1 MRGWGTGRAVVSFP
15 SGCRFWN
22 RIPIASRESLFAS
35 SEEVRSDMGLV
46 GAAGPSAMAK
56 LKGAMAKLSATPG
69 DPKTDVLVVIASC
82 LIMNDGNGITR
93 ETPTKSAPRSN
104 EVFPPPRLTRPSPIV
119 SQPRT

>member
-1 MRGWGTGRAVVSFP
+1 MLALRLAVVFSKTFSNHFSSIDHQSRLSSF
-15 SGCRFWN
+15 
-22 RIPIASRESLFAS
+22 FA

-46 GAAGPSAMAK
+46 GAAGPSAMAT

-69 DPKTDVLVVIASC
+69 DPKTDVLVVIASR